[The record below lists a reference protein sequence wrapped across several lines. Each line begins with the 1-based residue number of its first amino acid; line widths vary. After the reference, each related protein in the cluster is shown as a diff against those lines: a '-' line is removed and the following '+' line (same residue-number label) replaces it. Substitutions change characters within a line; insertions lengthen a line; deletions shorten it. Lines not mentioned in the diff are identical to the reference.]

1 MHARALGRL
10 VAFVSAAEEEIRGAA
25 RVSVDNTTDE
35 KRIPSRNEARAFLWK
50 QPAHQGSWDSK
61 QETLLLYFGTTRRMN
76 RLVIFNSIY
85 MIYIDI

>member
-35 KRIPSRNEARAFLWK
+35 KRTPSRNEARAFLWK
-50 QPAHQGSWDSK
+50 RSAHQGSWDSK
-61 QETLLLYFGTTRRMN
+61 QEALLLYFATTRRVN
-76 RLVIFNSIY
+76 RLVIFNRIY
-85 MIYIDI
+85 MIYI

>member
-35 KRIPSRNEARAFLWK
+35 KRTPSRNEARAFLWK

-61 QETLLLYFGTTRRMN
+61 QETLLLYFATTRRMN
-76 RLVIFNSIY
+76 RLVIFNRIY
-85 MIYIDI
+85 MIYI

>member
-35 KRIPSRNEARAFLWK
+35 KRTPRRNEARAFLWK

-76 RLVIFNSIY
+76 GLVIFNKIY
-85 MIYIDI
+85 MIYI

>member
-35 KRIPSRNEARAFLWK
+35 KRNPSRNEARAFLWK

-61 QETLLLYFGTTRRMN
+61 QETLLLNFATTRRMI
-76 RLVIFNSIY
+76 RLVIFI
-85 MIYIDI
+85 MKHAIYI